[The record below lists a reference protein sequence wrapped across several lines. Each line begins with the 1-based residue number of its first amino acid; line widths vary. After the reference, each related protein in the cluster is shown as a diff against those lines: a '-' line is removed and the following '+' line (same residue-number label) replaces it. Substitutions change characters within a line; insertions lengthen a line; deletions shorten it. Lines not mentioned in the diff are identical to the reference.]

1 MPSNTVDF
9 LIPKY
14 VLGVIALAASLT
26 SPLAQAQQVYRI
38 VGPDGKVT
46 FSDSRPLTASAA
58 KVSETSAKGAGGTN
72 AAGLPFELRQV
83 AQKYPVQLY
92 TGDNCEPCG
101 NARSLL
107 SSRGIPFTEKTV
119 TTAQDAEAL
128 KRLSGETALPSLTIG
143 SKQLKGFSEAEWTQ
157 FLSAAGYPAKSIL
170 PPSYRP
176 PAAVPLV
183 AVTTEPAASAS
194 NAQKSATK
202 PPPAP
207 AEIPVTNNN
216 PSGIRF

>member
-1 MPSNTVDF
+1 MPSHTAAF
-9 LIPKY
+9 LIPKSI
-14 VLGVIALAASLT
+14 LGVIALVAGLA

-46 FSDSRPLTASAA
+46 FSDRRPLTDAKVNETAA
-58 KVSETSAKGAGGTN
+58 KGVGGAG

-92 TGDNCEPCG
+92 TGDNCDPCG

-119 TTAQDAEAL
+119 TTTQDAEAL

-157 FLSAAGYPAKSIL
+157 FLSAAGYPAKSVL

-194 NAQKSATK
+194 NTPKSAAK

-207 AEIPVTNNN
+207 AEIPVTNNT